1 MQVVDYQKLIKES
14 VKELRSLEKQQSN
27 ARLLLRLQL
36 LRLLKSGE
44 FTQAKKAS
52 EFLGISP
59 KHGYDLLKRYREQ
72 KLVGFLQLDYKPG
85 QSKLSK
91 DQEARLLK
99 RSEKGFGSQKE
110 AIEYIEA
117 EFGVKYAQ
125 QGISDLFKRLGIK
138 SKVARPFNIKA
149 NPEEQVEYKKTLL
162 S

>member
-1 MQVVDYQKLIKES
+1 MQVVDYQDLIKES
-14 VKELRSLEKQQSN
+14 IKELRNLEKEQTN

-44 FTQAKKAS
+44 FSQAKKAS

-59 KHGYDLLKRYREQ
+59 KHGYDLLKRYREK
-72 KLVGFLQLDYKPG
+72 KLVGYLQLDYKPG
-85 QSKLSK
+85 QSKLANE
-91 DQEARLLK
+91 QEAKLLK
-99 RSEKGFGSQKE
+99 QSEKGFASQKE

-138 SKVARPFNIKA
+138 SKVARPFNTKA
-149 NPEEQVEYKKTLL
+149 DKSEQVEYKKTLPN
-162 S
+162 

>member
-1 MQVVDYQKLIKES
+1 MQVVDYQDLIKES
-14 VKELRSLEKQQSN
+14 VKDLRNLEKEQTN

-36 LRLLKSGE
+36 LRFLKSGE
-44 FTQAKKAS
+44 FSQAKKVS

-59 KHGYDLLKRYREQ
+59 KHGYDLLKRYREK
-72 KLVGFLQLDYKPG
+72 KLVGYLQLDYKPG

-99 RSEKGFGSQKE
+99 RSEKGFASQLE

-117 EFGVKYAQ
+117 EFGVRYAQ

-149 NPEEQVEYKKTLL
+149 DKVEQTEYKKTLRG
-162 S
+162 